1 MREFDPIKLASDGKK
16 SRVYFRHLRW
26 SVPYLCSEDETHS
39 LDDGTCI
46 PKQQET
52 AICPISNDGVQL
64 VPVPHTVAC
73 ICPNHPERG
82 VDCNSDISG
91 SQSPPRPQG
100 ILVHPGNQ
108 SPVNHPPTA
117 KADNKII
124 TRDNIL
130 SGTQFIY
137 FDGCFSSDPDNDP
150 LSYSW
155 SLTKANPN
163 LNVPESP
170 VPICNPYLPIEL
182 TSADD
187 DFATKLTYKLVV
199 NDGKIDSAPA
209 LVDVTICPR
218 HDDITPAGK
227 CNLPKIDVRA
237 VKVSIPLPIYHLFII
252 YTDENGINY
261 IYRGGPSNSFPH
273 FGTIEGYN
281 AIYANGGPDWNLD
294 APSVTVLK
302 GSDASGKNSCFVTE
316 LSRITSENIPYH
328 PLGQNSNTLAKTLL
342 VNCGVPVA
350 KPVIEAPG
358 WDLPLL

>member
-1 MREFDPIKLASDGKK
+1 M
-16 SRVYFRHLRW
+16 
-26 SVPYLCSEDETHS
+26 
-39 LDDGTCI
+39 
-46 PKQQET
+46 
-52 AICPISNDGVQL
+52 
-64 VPVPHTVAC
+64 
-73 ICPNHPERG
+73 
-82 VDCNSDISG
+82 
-91 SQSPPRPQG
+91 
-100 ILVHPGNQ
+100 
-108 SPVNHPPTA
+108 
-117 KADNKII
+117 
-124 TRDNIL
+124 
-130 SGTQFIY
+130 
-137 FDGCFSSDPDNDP
+137 
-150 LSYSW
+150 
-155 SLTKANPN
+155 
-163 LNVPESP
+163 
-170 VPICNPYLPIEL
+170 
-182 TSADD
+182 
-187 DFATKLTYKLVV
+187 
-199 NDGKIDSAPA
+199 
-209 LVDVTICPR
+209 
-218 HDDITPAGK
+218 
-227 CNLPKIDVRA
+227 RA